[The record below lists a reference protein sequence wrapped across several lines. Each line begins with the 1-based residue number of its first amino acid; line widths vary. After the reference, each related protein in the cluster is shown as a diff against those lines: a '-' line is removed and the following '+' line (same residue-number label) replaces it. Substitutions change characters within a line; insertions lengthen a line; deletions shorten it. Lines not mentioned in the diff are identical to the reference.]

1 MALIFRRFAQARRCA
16 AARADPHR
24 RREALRSMRFAQKSK
39 VTPYERTH
47 TGEKLYVCSMCPS
60 RFTNKSDVPKH
71 ERTHTGEIER
81 R

>member
-1 MALIFRRFAQARRCA
+1 
-16 AARADPHR
+16 
-24 RREALRSMRFAQKSK
+24 MRFAQKSK